1 MEAKK
6 YTIAGKEF
14 TMKFPSYKRCQKVRE
29 LLGDDFQQIF
39 DFGKS
44 LEALQEM
51 LEGDFSVIT
60 DDTIS
65 YGTIVEVSGDF
76 FISSRETTKK

>member
-14 TMKFPSYKRCQKVRE
+14 TMKFPSYKRCQTVRT

-39 DFGKS
+39 DFEKS
-44 LEALQEM
+44 VLALKEM
-51 LEGDFSVIT
+51 LDGDFSVVN
-60 DDTIS
+60 DDNIS
-65 YGTIVEVSGDF
+65 YGTAVEVSGDF
-76 FISSRETTKK
+76 FMQSRETAKK